1 MTPETGAHGFDV
13 DIQHHH
19 DEQEQHHHGA
29 DVNHHQRH
37 TQEFG
42 LHQHPN
48 HRAHAEGQHQ
58 MQSGV
63 HRVFSGNGTNRTVQ
77 NDGGKDIEQNRG
89 KSHSSAP

>member
-37 TQEFG
+37 AQEFG

-48 HRAHAEGQHQ
+48 HRAHAEGQYQ